1 MIHPKEMA
9 ELVKARCEADD
20 ERDKV
25 FALLLAAGWEADGPN
40 LVSKSFGCKRGSV
53 SAITTANGRLQVV
66 FPIGRNQQSI
76 YFDTAEEMIKY
87 VDEVEQHL
95 DALH

>member
-1 MIHPKEMA
+1 M
-9 ELVKARCEADD
+9 
-20 ERDKV
+20 
-25 FALLLAAGWEADGPN
+25 
-40 LVSKSFGCKRGSV
+40 